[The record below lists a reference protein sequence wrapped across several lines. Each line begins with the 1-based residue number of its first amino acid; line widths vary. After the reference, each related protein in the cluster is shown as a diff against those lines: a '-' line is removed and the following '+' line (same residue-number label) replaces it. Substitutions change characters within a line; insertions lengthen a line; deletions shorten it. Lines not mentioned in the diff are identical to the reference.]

1 MPTPLPR
8 SVESW
13 NTVNHLRRFLG
24 THYKGLFIHT
34 LWYLILSSITYIS
47 VLNFGSM
54 DHTWGFKRHLNILN
68 LTENSVYIYIN
79 KYFSSERSTAFIKVL
94 NPQPQKVKNHLDG
107 DTESMLITLMGDTQL
122 LWRVKTGWSGFQ
134 KYPEGLMTSL
144 NPENIKPLDLGQ
156 PLWKS
161 PRKSNQQ

>member
-68 LTENSVYIYIN
+68 FIENLVYIYIY

-122 LWRVKTGWSGFQ
+122 LRRVKTGWQIRIQ
-134 KYPEGLMTSL
+134 KVSWRADDQPKSRKYKTTRFRATSM
-144 NPENIKPLDLGQ
+144 K
-156 PLWKS
+156 KS
-161 PRKSNQQ
+161 

>member
-13 NTVNHLRRFLG
+13 NNVNHLRWFLG

-34 LWYLILSSITYIS
+34 LWYLILLSITYIS

-79 KYFSSERSTAFIKVL
+79 NKWRLRRTEVKWLPRTPVSGRERTWPGGPAPGSWLSVLCFYEFLTLPLAGSVWYMLGTRDKIQLIWKKKV
-94 NPQPQKVKNHLDG
+94 V
-107 DTESMLITLMGDTQL
+107 
-122 LWRVKTGWSGFQ
+122 GFFC
-134 KYPEGLMTSL
+134 LFVCFCFAH
-144 NPENIKPLDLGQ
+144 
-156 PLWKS
+156 
-161 PRKSNQQ
+161 